1 MAIEGHYEEALEA
14 CLQGCRLTENAPAF
28 LLNAAAV
35 CQHAGWFDKA
45 IGFYQQLLSARP
57 LDFQANLQL
66 ATTYTMAGRHLEAQK
81 QCRQMLEVF
90 PDNVETFNI
99 LSESLLKSGNW
110 DEAFVQCESGIALQ
124 SHHPFLWFRRGLL
137 LSYFRRFTEADAS
150 FRQAEQLQLDVA
162 SAYFQGIKYDPDL
175 IAQLNPRL
183 FYMEMASELAAQGD
197 MRLWGHFSNVLAE
210 YLALTPISDIRR
222 TLAFRVF
229 GYPVSP
235 ELRLRLMQR
244 ISLSASCSTE
254 KLYGEH
260 AYQYHGEVRTQ
271 LRIGYISAD
280 FYQHPTSILTR
291 QLYRLHDRLKF
302 RVYAYAIVP
311 SPRKNDG
318 YRAEISENCDVFRD
332 VSDMSDL
339 QIADIINAD
348 GIDILVDLGQY
359 ATVDGRLG
367 VLSLRPAPV
376 QINYLAFMA
385 TTGADFIDYAMV
397 DHHIVPDDRRND
409 WTEKL
414 IRLPDSL
421 FLFDNQI
428 SHAPTQLT
436 RASQGLPE
444 DVVVFC
450 CFNND
455 YKIDPE
461 IFTAWMNILREVPD
475 SVLWLL
481 GSNDQVK
488 TNLRKAALQQG
499 IFASRLIFGG
509 RIELNLHMQRYQL
522 ADIFL
527 DTYWFNGHTTTLE
540 ALWQGLPVLTRR
552 GDVSSSRVA
561 ASFLE
566 VLGLQELITDNYT
579 DYQQKAVLYAK
590 NPQLRHDL
598 KQRLLQAR
606 QTSGLFNT
614 HQKVRQIELAYEM
627 AWSRHH
633 HHMEPLDINIPNATN
648 LRW

>member
-1 MAIEGHYEEALEA
+1 
-14 CLQGCRLTENAPAF
+14 
-28 LLNAAAV
+28 
-35 CQHAGWFDKA
+35 
-45 IGFYQQLLSARP
+45 
-57 LDFQANLQL
+57 
-66 ATTYTMAGRHLEAQK
+66 
-81 QCRQMLEVF
+81 
-90 PDNVETFNI
+90 
-99 LSESLLKSGNW
+99 
-110 DEAFVQCESGIALQ
+110 
-124 SHHPFLWFRRGLL
+124 LL
-137 LSYFRRFTEADAS
+137 LSYLRRFTEADAS
-150 FRQAEQLQLDVA
+150 FRQAEQIQVGVA

-197 MRLWGHFSNVLAE
+197 TRLWGHFSNVLAE
-210 YLALTPISDIRR
+210 YLALTPLSDIRR

-229 GYPVSP
+229 AYPVSP
-235 ELRLRLMQR
+235 ELRLRLMQQ
-244 ISLSASCSTE
+244 ISSSVSCSTE

-260 AYQYHGEVRTQ
+260 AYQYHGEVRSQ
-271 LRIGYISAD
+271 LRIGYLSAD

-311 SPRKNDG
+311 SPIENDS

-339 QIADIINAD
+339 QIADMINAD

-359 ATVDGRLG
+359 ATVDGRLS
-367 VLSLRPAPV
+367 VLALRPAPV

-385 TTGADFIDYAMV
+385 TTGAEFIDYALV
-397 DHHIVPDDRRND
+397 DHHVVPDDFRDD
-409 WTEKL
+409 WSEKL
-414 IRLPDSL
+414 IRLPGSL

-428 SHAPTQLT
+428 SNVPTSLT
-436 RASQGLPE
+436 RSAQGLPE
-444 DVVVFC
+444 EAVVFC

-461 IFTAWMNILREVPD
+461 IFTVWMNILREVPD
-475 SVLWLL
+475 AVLWLL
-481 GSNDQVK
+481 GSSDQAK
-488 TNLRKAALQQG
+488 SNLRKAALQHG
-499 IFASRLIFGG
+499 VAASRLIFGG

-552 GDVSSSRVA
+552 GDVTSSRVA

-566 VLGLQELITDNYT
+566 VLGLQEMITDNYT
-579 DYQQKAVLYAK
+579 DYQQKAILYAK
-590 NPQLRHDL
+590 NLHLRHDL

-614 HQKVRQIELAYEM
+614 HHKVRQIELAYEM
-627 AWSRHH
+627 VWSRHYY
-633 HHMEPLDINIPNATN
+633 HMRPSDIDIPDAAN
-648 LRW
+648 LSW